1 MFEAF
6 QIFTVMTVALSAA
19 LSLAHALELPGKMR
33 LDEATY
39 RAVQRIYYPGFTI
52 GGIGDVLGVV
62 ATALL
67 ALLTPS
73 GSSAFWLVLIASI
86 GMLAMN
92 LVYWIAVHPVNKHWV
107 TGQPMSAAGAAFFG
121 AGGAQTGS
129 APEWTAL
136 RDRWEY
142 AHLVRAIL
150 ASVSLLALVISLVS
164 DQAGFAR
171 SANASIT
178 LA

>member
-6 QIFTVMTVALSAA
+6 QVFTVMAVALSVA

-73 GSSAFWLVLIASI
+73 GSSAFWLVLIAFI

-107 TGQPMSAAGAAFFG
+107 AGQPMRATGAASFC
-121 AGGAQTGS
+121 AGGAQTDN

-142 AHLVRAIL
+142 AHVVRAVL
-150 ASVSLLALVISLVS
+150 ASASLLALVISLVS
-164 DQAGFAR
+164 DQAGLAR